1 MGSQFLFIIAC
12 SNHKKSGGLSQYEK
26 QNSILGSLSKQD
38 KKKLLEYRELVFEFI
53 KDGYFNRSG
62 KELKDLPYNSDLV
75 RGIDFGHSE
84 KSSYL
89 PAFQRYDGSLY
100 REIDGSVWEKRNAHL
115 LIISGLYGL
124 LLPEDSIQLYSLHV
138 GDSANISDHWEK
150 ELTPFI
156 QAYVARNKIKTI
168 VDATADEAYSNL
180 IKWDEL
186 KKSSNIFSVTGEQN
200 IGPAL
205 LVSIGEFLAKAGM
218 VLSDSELDR
227 IICQENVF
235 QTRHENIYFQK
246 KDDLLQ
252 SPDYLTSLSKTRY
265 SSLEVREAKADY
277 QARSKFHGFEVV
289 FQLKVVE
296 KMAELPKKIRNK
308 IPKVIIQV
316 IKNPGNP
323 GLGYEESVVGKHKII
338 RCRIDLKHRIH
349 FEPLEKNA
357 KRLIVRDIGGHRLE
371 GIGD

>member
-1 MGSQFLFIIAC
+1 ML
-12 SNHKKSGGLSQYEK
+12 KK
-26 QNSILGSLSKQD
+26 I
-38 KKKLLEYRELVFEFI
+38 
-53 KDGYFNRSG
+53 
-62 KELKDLPYNSDLV
+62 
-75 RGIDFGHSE
+75 
-84 KSSYL
+84 
-89 PAFQRYDGSLY
+89 
-100 REIDGSVWEKRNAHL
+100 EKRLPPKPGVYVFKDKNNQ
-115 LIISGLYGL
+115 ILYIGKAKNL
-124 LLPEDSIQLYSLHV
+124 
-138 GDSANISDHWEK
+138 
-150 ELTPFI
+150 
-156 QAYVARNKIKTI
+156 KTR
-168 VDATADEAYSNL
+168 V
-180 IKWDEL
+180 
-186 KKSSNIFSVTGEQN
+186 SS
-200 IGPAL
+200 
-205 LVSIGEFLAKAGM
+205 
-218 VLSDSELDR
+218 
-227 IICQENVF
+227 
-235 QTRHENIYFQK
+235 YFQK